1 MRTKNPE
8 LIASTFIPGTQLLR
22 PTIDHVFKRMMQ
34 NNPAAIKSLLTAVL
48 QPQSPIESI
57 TVLNPE
63 LHGPRFSSKASR
75 LDLHIRLHNGTL
87 CIGRIRPIPH

>member
-1 MRTKNPE
+1 MRTRNSE
-8 LIASTFIPGTQLLR
+8 VIASTFIPGTQLLR

-34 NNPAAIKSLLTAVL
+34 NNPAAIKILITAVL

-75 LDLHIRLHNGTL
+75 LDLHIWLQNGTL
-87 CIGRIRPIPH
+87 VDI